1 MFFKGYV
8 ETKDKKCIEKFKN
21 RTDFKNFEQVQSLP
35 EFAGILAEKTILVD
49 VDDFDQSEILFKI
62 VKDKGLKCRVYGTT
76 RGKHFLF
83 NNPEM
88 VTSCRTHCTLAVGIT
103 ADIKLGTR
111 NSYEVLKYDK
121 KMREIIYDKTGA
133 NEEAEDLPKWMMPI
147 KTQADV
153 SFIDLK
159 EGDGRNQGLFNYILT
174 LQRND
179 FSMEEGRET
188 IRIINQYVMK
198 DSLEDEELEVVLREE
213 AFSKTIFYKNNTF
226 LFDQFA
232 MFLKNNHHIIRIN
245 GALHLYKDGI
255 YVPGHEEIESAMIQ
269 HLPNLNRA
277 KRKEVL
283 DYLEILIR
291 QNTQT
296 ESSRYIA
303 FQNGLLDVIDGGFVP
318 FTSEHIITN
327 KIPWDWNP
335 SAYYGLTD
343 EVLNNVSC
351 GDSEIRSLL
360 EEMMGACLYRSNHLA
375 GGKAFIL
382 TGTGANGKSTFLD
395 MVKCMLG
402 KKNLSVLDLNELND
416 RFSTVMMF
424 GKLANIGD
432 DISDEF
438 VTNAAKFKKIV
449 TGQTISAEQKGVPKF
464 DFDPYCKLIFSAN
477 NIPRMGKGRDSGA
490 IIRRLVIIPFNASF
504 TNKDKKFNEFI
515 GEDLQC
521 QESME
526 YLLTLAIAGLKRVLT
541 NRRYTDS
548 AKVQEELDEYDISN
562 NPVLGFFKESE
573 EDEEIKIENEPTK
586 DVYRRYQEYCLAN
599 SLTPLSAGEFSKQ
612 VKKYFGY
619 QIISKRIGNKIFR
632 IFVEG

>member
-8 ETKDKKCIEKFKN
+8 ETKNKKCIEKFKN
-21 RTDFKNFEQVQSLP
+21 RTDFKDFEQVQSLP

-49 VDDFDQSEILFKI
+49 VDDFEQSEILFKI

-111 NSYEVLKYDK
+111 NSYEVLKYDG

-133 NEEAEDLPKWMMPI
+133 DEEAEDLPKWMLPV
-147 KTQADV
+147 KTQAD
-153 SFIDLK
+153 FIDLK
-159 EGDGRNQGLFNYILT
+159 AGDGRNQGLFNYILT
-174 LQRND
+174 LQSAD
-179 FSMEEGRET
+179 FSVEEARDT
-188 IRIINQYVMK
+188 IRTINQYVMK
-198 DSLEDEELEVVLREE
+198 DPLADEELEVVLRDE
-213 AFSKTIFYKNNTF
+213 AFAKPVFYKGNSF
-226 LFDQFA
+226 LFDKFA
-232 MFLKNNHHIIRIN
+232 VFLKNNHHIIRIN

-335 SAYYGLTD
+335 SAYFKLAD
-343 EVLNNVSC
+343 DVLNNVSC
-351 GDSEIRSLL
+351 GDAEIRSLL

-504 TNKDKKFNEFI
+504 TNKDKGFNAFI

-526 YLLTLAIAGLKRVLT
+526 YLLTLAIEGLKRVLT
-541 NRRYTDS
+541 NKRYTDS

-562 NPVLGFFKESE
+562 NPVLGFFLEA
-573 EDEEIKIENEPTK
+573 EDNEDIKIENETTR
-586 DVYRRYQEYCLAN
+586 DVYRQYQQYCLAN
-599 SLTPLSAGEFSKQ
+599 SLTPLSSGEFSKQ
-612 VKKYFGY
+612 VKKHYGFK
-619 QIISKRIGNKIFR
+619 IINKRVAGKQCR

>member
-35 EFAGILAEKTILVD
+35 EYAGILSEKTILID
-49 VDDFDQSEILFKI
+49 VDDKDQSEILFKI
-62 VKDKGLKCRVYGTT
+62 VKDKGLKCRVYETT
-76 RGKHFLF
+76 RGKHFIF

-88 VTSCRTHCTLAVGIT
+88 VKSCRTHTTLALGIT

-111 NSYEVLKYDK
+111 NSYEVLKYDGK
-121 KMREIIYDKTGA
+121 NRPIVYDKTGA
-133 NEEAEDLPKWMMPI
+133 NEEAEDLPKFLLPI
-147 KTQADV
+147 KTQAD
-153 SFIDLK
+153 FIDLK
-159 EGDGRNQGLFNYILT
+159 AGDGRNQGLFNYILT
-174 LQRND
+174 LQSND
-179 FSMEEGRET
+179 FSVEEARET
-188 IRIINQYVMK
+188 IRLINSYVMK
-198 DSLEDEELEVVLREE
+198 DPLDDEELEVVLRDD
-213 AFSKTIFYKNNTF
+213 AFAKPVFYKGNSF
-226 LFDQFA
+226 LFDKFA
-232 MFLKNNHHIIRIN
+232 VFLKNNHHILRIN

-255 YVPGHEEIESAMIQ
+255 YVPGHEEIENAMIQ

-283 DYLEILIR
+283 DYLDILIR
-291 QNTQT
+291 HNTTT

-303 FQNGLLDVIDGGFVP
+303 FQNGLLDVIDGGFIP

-335 SAYYGLTD
+335 EAYYGLTD

-351 GDSEIRSLL
+351 GDAEIRSLL
-360 EEMMGACLYRSNHLA
+360 EEMMGACLYRSNNLA

-490 IIRRLVIIPFNASF
+490 IIRRLVIIPFNARFSSTDENF
-504 TNKDKKFNEFI
+504 KPFI
-515 GEDLQC
+515 GEELQC

-526 YLLTLAIAGLKRVLT
+526 YMLTLAIKGLKRVLL
-541 NRRYTDS
+541 NKKFTDS

-573 EDEEIKIENEPTK
+573 DDEDIKIENEPTK

-599 SLTPLSAGEFSKQ
+599 TLTPLSAGEFSKQ